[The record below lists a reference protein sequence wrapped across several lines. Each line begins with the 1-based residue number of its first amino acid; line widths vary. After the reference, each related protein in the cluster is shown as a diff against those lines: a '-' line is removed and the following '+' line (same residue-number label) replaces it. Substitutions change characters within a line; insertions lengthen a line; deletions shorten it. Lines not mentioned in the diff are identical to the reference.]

1 MLYPLSYEGWAPD
14 VRSATGDLL
23 TDRPARRA
31 AGRGLPCGMPSR
43 PVQVTRELSFAAAR
57 SLPHVLGG
65 RTGPHRY
72 RVVLTVGG
80 PLDERGLVVDFA
92 ELDRLA
98 APVLAQLDGQDLVTM
113 LRTPSAE
120 VIALWLL
127 DRLQPVVPGLV
138 SVQVWETDRGSA
150 VAHVD

>member
-1 MLYPLSYEGWAPD
+1 MPK
-14 VRSATGDLL
+14 RS
-23 TDRPARRA
+23 
-31 AGRGLPCGMPSR
+31 
-43 PVQVTRELSFAAAR
+43 VQVTREMSFAAAR

-65 RTGPHRY
+65 RAGPHGY

-80 PLDERGLVVDFA
+80 PLDERGLVADFA
-92 ELDRLA
+92 ELDRMA
-98 APVLAQLDGQDLVTM
+98 APVLAQLDGEDLVAM

-127 DRLQPVVPGLV
+127 ERLEPVVPGLV

-150 VAHVD
+150 IAHVD